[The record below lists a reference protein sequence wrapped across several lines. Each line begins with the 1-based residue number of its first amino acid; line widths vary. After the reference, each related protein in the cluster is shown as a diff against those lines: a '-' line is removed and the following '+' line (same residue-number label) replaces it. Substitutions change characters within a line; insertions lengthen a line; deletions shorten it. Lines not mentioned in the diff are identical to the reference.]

1 MSQDTEFPS
10 SEQLLAAIVDSSDD
24 AIVSKNLRSIVTSWN
39 VGAER
44 VFGYTAEEMIGQA
57 INRLIPAD
65 RQAEEKTIIER
76 LQRGERVEHFQTVRV
91 RKDGRL
97 IDVSLTISPVRN
109 RIGEVVG
116 ASKIA
121 RDITDQVQAA
131 KRLAEAHEALK
142 RADQLKAEFL
152 ATLSHELRTPLSAI
166 HGWIE
171 ILKDGADAQELK
183 QGLDV
188 IERNVRQQ
196 SKLIEDLL
204 DLSRI
209 EAGKVR
215 LDIQPLDL
223 PTTVL
228 AAMDSVRPAA
238 EAKGIALTSAFSTL
252 AGNVMGD
259 KNRIQQIVWNLLT
272 NAIKF
277 TPRDGSVHVVVAR
290 SGSHVSISVADSGQG
305 IAPEFLDHVFERFR
319 QADSST
325 TRRHA
330 GLGIGLSIVKNLT
343 ELHGGRVRVGSRG
356 LDQGSNFTVELP
368 IVSTYLL
375 DEPATEGKSLHPSS
389 PPPSTQFNGLKVLV
403 TDDEKDSADVI
414 RRILER
420 RGATVQTANSM
431 REALDRF
438 SAFAPDLVLSDI
450 GMPEHD
456 GFELLQR
463 LRQLPGGQAVPV
475 VALTALARNE
485 DRTKVLQAG
494 FQLHLAKPVEAA
506 DLLAGIQNLA
516 SLRAAGTASR

>member
-1 MSQDTEFPS
+1 MSQDAEFPS
-10 SEQLLAAIVDSSDD
+10 SEQLLAAIIDSSDD
-24 AIVSKNLRSIVTSWN
+24 AIISKNLQSIVTSWN
-39 VGAER
+39 AGAQR
-44 VFGYTAEEMIGQA
+44 IFGYTADEMVGQP
-57 INRLIPAD
+57 INRLFPED
-65 RQAEEKTIIER
+65 RQMEERVIIER

-91 RKDGRL
+91 HKDGQL
-97 IDVSLTISPVRN
+97 IDVSLTISPVHN
-109 RIGEVVG
+109 GAGKIVG

-171 ILKDGADAQELK
+171 ILKDGADAAELK

-215 LDIQPLDL
+215 LDVQPLDL
-223 PTTVL
+223 STTVL
-228 AAMDSVRPAA
+228 AALDSARPAA
-238 EAKGIALTSAFSTL
+238 EAKGIALTTVFPAIEGS
-252 AGNVMGD
+252 VMGD

-277 TPRDGSVHVVVAR
+277 TPRDGSVQVAIVR
-290 SGSHVSISVADSGQG
+290 NGAYISISVTDSGQG
-305 IAPEFLDHVFERFR
+305 IAPEFLAHVFERFR
-319 QADSST
+319 QADSTT
-325 TRRHA
+325 TRRHG
-330 GLGIGLSIVKNLT
+330 GLGIGLAIVKHLT
-343 ELHGGRVRVGSRG
+343 ELHGGQVRVASRG
-356 LDQGSNFTVELP
+356 LNLGATFTVELP
-368 IVSTYLL
+368 LAFTHHFSEEPIV
-375 DEPATEGKSLHPSS
+375 GKQPSPHS
-389 PPPSTQFNGLKVLV
+389 PTPEAQFRGLKVLV
-403 TDDEKDSADVI
+403 ADDEIDSADVI

-420 RGATVQTANSM
+420 RGATVRMVHSM

-438 SAFAPDLVLSDI
+438 TTFAPDIVLSDI

-456 GFELLQR
+456 GFELLAR
-463 LRQLPGGQAVPV
+463 LRQLPGGDTVPV
-475 VALTALARNE
+475 AALTALARSE
-485 DRTKVLQAG
+485 DRIRVLEAG

-506 DLLAGIQNLA
+506 DLIVGIQNLA
-516 SLRAAGTASR
+516 ALCAANAMPA